1 MTVANLFAKHRAGY
15 ISKEKFLYEVR
26 KDAQLPYISN
36 LTSYDDAIKM
46 LKQKS
51 VIKEA
56 LQDESFLGFGKK
68 KEPFYQQNDGP
79 NIHDLADD
87 IVDILRNKYS
97 KTISHD
103 KAVDLVNKYAG
114 ETESLKTYSNK
125 YRKPSDYAIA
135 ADIIKTARGNRES
148 LEEAQEAD
156 TDSDYLEFS
165 DGETVVSMHKDGG
178 KWIEGDVI
186 EGEKPY
192 GWGGKTYMSYL
203 SSKEIARYLRQ
214 DYGGDWQVSDE
225 NTDYSDEPLDEQVNT
240 QDKFDV
246 VLVNGEKYHNVT
258 FKSID
263 SFETEDGKSMMHQQ
277 IKSSKKAGGLSE
289 SENSEGNLTSY
300 DDAIKMLKQKSV
312 IKEALQDEAFLGFG
326 KKKDQTMHDYSHP
339 NLKDTNIYSLAQAVQ
354 SEYQKEY
361 KTRPSIDQAFAAIKK
376 YAGDIEGRK
385 KNASEYAI
393 ANQIIRK
400 AGKTLAEAKN
410 TPKSILKEQADLFLT
425 IDRMNPILVNK
436 AVNVELAKLP
446 EINAAVYQKTLEKV
460 VKKLQ
465 KDPRCYDD
473 VFVSNAKE
481 INKEDQKRKMVP
493 VKKELKDPHHQMK
506 SPKGIEKHK
515 ANTKTS
521 TKENKKGKPKGVK
534 EMSSIAKGHKGV
546 KQMKQ
551 PEKKHRVMEA
561 IETFLK
567 KKLTEDSHHVYGIGM
582 GVETPD
588 GPGTVKAIVGSTLTV
603 ELGEGKHKDYQ
614 MNIINHYSG
623 HHDSVPNELDNA
635 KIKKFDAKAKPG
647 VKTVDEKKDDVI
659 KKVMEFLK
667 KKKKKEVDEVATAKT
682 TDAAHN
688 QSVLNKLNKVQGPAR
703 AEMQKAFN
711 SGQAIDI

>member
-1 MTVANLFAKHRAGY
+1 MTVANLFAKHRAGG

-26 KDAQLPYISN
+26 KDAQLPFISN

-56 LQDESFLGFGKK
+56 AMYGNSDGDYDQK
-68 KEPFYQQNDGP
+68 QNDIEQIETIYDAG
-79 NIHDLADD
+79 LVAFKSGD
-87 IVDILRNKYS
+87 IEKAQKLYKKAILLGASLSWDEKELPPYDQAL
-97 KTISHD
+97 K
-103 KAVDLVNKYAG
+103 KAGGLS
-114 ETESLKTYSNK
+114 ES
-125 YRKPSDYAIA
+125 
-135 ADIIKTARGNRES
+135 
-148 LEEAQEAD
+148 
-156 TDSDYLEFS
+156 
-165 DGETVVSMHKDGG
+165 
-178 KWIEGDVI
+178 
-186 EGEKPY
+186 
-192 GWGGKTYMSYL
+192 
-203 SSKEIARYLRQ
+203 
-214 DYGGDWQVSDE
+214 E
-225 NTDYSDEPLDEQVNT
+225 NSEVNT

-246 VLVNGEKYHNVT
+246 VLVNGEKYHNVI

-289 SENSEGNLTSY
+289 SENSEVKVGNTYEYAMAPGDTVTIDSISG
-300 DDAIKMLKQKSV
+300 DDMKVTTLQKGKKYNGEETKSWIEQAIRMGLLNLKESKSPKKV
-312 IKEALQDEAFLGFG
+312 IKEQE
-326 KKKDQTMHDYSHP
+326 
-339 NLKDTNIYSLAQAVQ
+339 
-354 SEYQKEY
+354 
-361 KTRPSIDQAFAAIKK
+361 
-376 YAGDIEGRK
+376 
-385 KNASEYAI
+385 
-393 ANQIIRK
+393 
-400 AGKTLAEAKN
+400 
-410 TPKSILKEQADLFLT
+410 DLHLT
-425 IDRMNPILVNK
+425 IDRLNPILVNK
-436 AVNVELAKLP
+436 AINVELAKLP
-446 EINAAVYQKTLEKV
+446 EINAAIYQKTLEKV
-460 VKKLQ
+460 VNKLK

-481 INKEDQKRKMVP
+481 INKSDEKLKMVP
-493 VKKELKDPHHQMK
+493 VKKEMKDPHHQMK
-506 SPKGIEKHK
+506 TPKGLEKHK
-515 ANTKTS
+515 TNTKAS

-534 EMSSIAKGHKGV
+534 EMSSVAKGHKGL

-551 PEKKHRVMEA
+551 PEKKHKVMEA
-561 IETFLK
+561 IEKFLK
-567 KKLTEDSHHVYGIGM
+567 KKLTEDSHHRYGIGM

-603 ELGEGKHKDYQ
+603 EFGEGKHKDYQ

-623 HHDSVPNELDNA
+623 HHDSVPNELDSA

>member
-1 MTVANLFAKHRAGY
+1 MTVANLFAKHRAGD

-26 KDAQLPYISN
+26 KDAQLPFISN
-36 LTSYDDAIKM
+36 LTSYDDAIKI

-51 VIKEA
+51 VIK
-56 LQDESFLGFGKK
+56 
-68 KEPFYQQNDGP
+68 
-79 NIHDLADD
+79 
-87 IVDILRNKYS
+87 
-97 KTISHD
+97 
-103 KAVDLVNKYAG
+103 
-114 ETESLKTYSNK
+114 
-125 YRKPSDYAIA
+125 
-135 ADIIKTARGNRES
+135 
-148 LEEAQEAD
+148 EAQEAD

-192 GWGGKTYMSYL
+192 GWGEHTYMSYL
-203 SSKEIARYLRQ
+203 SPKEIARYLRQ
-214 DYGGDWQVSDE
+214 DYGKDWQVSDE
-225 NTDYSDEPLDEQVNT
+225 NTDYSDEPLDEAQNSEVEVGNT
-240 QDKFDV
+240 YEYAMSPGDTVTIDSINGDDMKVTTLQKGKKY
-246 VLVNGEKYHNVT
+246 NGEET
-258 FKSID
+258 KSWIEQALRQGLLKLKE
-263 SFETEDGKSMMHQQ
+263 S
-277 IKSSKKAGGLSE
+277 KSSKK
-289 SENSEGNLTSY
+289 
-300 DDAIKMLKQKSV
+300 V
-312 IKEALQDEAFLGFG
+312 I
-326 KKKDQTMHDYSHP
+326 
-339 NLKDTNIYSLAQAVQ
+339 
-354 SEYQKEY
+354 
-361 KTRPSIDQAFAAIKK
+361 
-376 YAGDIEGRK
+376 
-385 KNASEYAI
+385 
-393 ANQIIRK
+393 
-400 AGKTLAEAKN
+400 
-410 TPKSILKEQADLFLT
+410 KEQADLFLT

-446 EINAAVYQKTLEKV
+446 EINATIYQKTLEKV
-460 VKKLQ
+460 VNKLK

-481 INKEDQKRKMVP
+481 INKADEKRKMVP

-515 ANTKTS
+515 ANTKAS

-647 VKTVDEKKDDVI
+647 VKTMDEKKDDVI

-667 KKKKKEVDEVATAKT
+667 KKKRKEVDEVATAKT

-703 AEMQKAFN
+703 ADMQKAFN

>member
-1 MTVANLFAKHRAGY
+1 MTVANLFAKHRAGD

-26 KDAQLPYISN
+26 KDAQLPFISN

-51 VIKEA
+51 VIKE
-56 LQDESFLGFGKK
+56 S
-68 KEPFYQQNDGP
+68 
-79 NIHDLADD
+79 
-87 IVDILRNKYS
+87 
-97 KTISHD
+97 
-103 KAVDLVNKYAG
+103 
-114 ETESLKTYSNK
+114 
-125 YRKPSDYAIA
+125 
-135 ADIIKTARGNRES
+135 
-148 LEEAQEAD
+148 QEAD

-203 SSKEIARYLRQ
+203 SPKEIARYLRQ

-246 VLVNGEKYHNVT
+246 VLVNGEKYHNVI

-289 SENSEGNLTSY
+289 SENSEVKVGNTYEYSMAPGDTLTIDSIDG
-300 DDAIKMLKQKSV
+300 DDMKVTTLQKGKKYNGEETKSWIEQAIRMGLLNLKESKSPKKI
-312 IKEALQDEAFLGFG
+312 IKEQE
-326 KKKDQTMHDYSHP
+326 
-339 NLKDTNIYSLAQAVQ
+339 
-354 SEYQKEY
+354 
-361 KTRPSIDQAFAAIKK
+361 
-376 YAGDIEGRK
+376 
-385 KNASEYAI
+385 
-393 ANQIIRK
+393 
-400 AGKTLAEAKN
+400 
-410 TPKSILKEQADLFLT
+410 DLHLT
-425 IDRMNPILVNK
+425 IDRLNPILVNK

-446 EINAAVYQKTLEKV
+446 EINAAIYQKTLEKV

-465 KDPRCYDD
+465 KDPRCYDY
-473 VFVSNAKE
+473 VFVTNANE

-506 SPKGIEKHK
+506 SPKGLEKHK
-515 ANTKTS
+515 TNIKAS

-534 EMSSIAKGHKGV
+534 EMSSVAKGHKGL

-551 PEKKHRVMEA
+551 PEKKHKVMEA
-561 IETFLK
+561 IEKFLK
-567 KKLTEDSHHVYGIGM
+567 KKLTEDSHHRYGIGM

-603 ELGEGKHKDYQ
+603 EFGEGKHKDYQ

>member
-1 MTVANLFAKHRAGY
+1 
-15 ISKEKFLYEVR
+15 
-26 KDAQLPYISN
+26 
-36 LTSYDDAIKM
+36 
-46 LKQKS
+46 
-51 VIKEA
+51 
-56 LQDESFLGFGKK
+56 
-68 KEPFYQQNDGP
+68 
-79 NIHDLADD
+79 
-87 IVDILRNKYS
+87 
-97 KTISHD
+97 
-103 KAVDLVNKYAG
+103 
-114 ETESLKTYSNK
+114 
-125 YRKPSDYAIA
+125 
-135 ADIIKTARGNRES
+135 
-148 LEEAQEAD
+148 
-156 TDSDYLEFS
+156 
-165 DGETVVSMHKDGG
+165 
-178 KWIEGDVI
+178 
-186 EGEKPY
+186 
-192 GWGGKTYMSYL
+192 MSYL
-203 SSKEIARYLRQ
+203 SPKEIATYLRQ
-214 DYGGDWQVSDE
+214 DYGGNWQVSDE

-246 VLVNGEKYHNVT
+246 VLVNGEKYHNVI

-289 SENSEGNLTSY
+289 SEYPPY
-300 DDAIKMLKQKSV
+300 DEYSKQNES
-312 IKEALQDEAFLGFG
+312 FLGFG
-326 KKKDQTMHDYSHP
+326 KKKDQTIHDYLHP
-339 NLKDTNIYSLAQAVQ
+339 NLKDANIYSLAQVIQ

-376 YAGDIEGRK
+376 YAGEIEGRK

-410 TPKSILKEQADLFLT
+410 TSKSILKEQEDLHLV

-446 EINAAVYQKTLEKV
+446 ELNAAIYQKTLEKV

-465 KDPRCYDD
+465 KDPRCYDY
-473 VFVSNAKE
+473 VFVLNAKE

-506 SPKGIEKHK
+506 SPKGLEKHK
-515 ANTKTS
+515 TNTKAS

-534 EMSSIAKGHKGV
+534 EMSSVAKGHKGL

-551 PEKKHRVMEA
+551 PEKKHKVMEA
-561 IETFLK
+561 IEKFLK
-567 KKLTEDSHHVYGIGM
+567 KKLTEDSHHRYGIGM

-603 ELGEGKHKDYQ
+603 EFGEGKHKDYQ
-614 MNIINHYSG
+614 MNIINHHSG

-647 VKTVDEKKDDVI
+647 VKTMDEKKDDVI

-688 QSVLNKLNKVQGPAR
+688 QSVLKKLNNAR
-703 AEMQKAFN
+703 RKSFN
-711 SGQAIDI
+711 KYN